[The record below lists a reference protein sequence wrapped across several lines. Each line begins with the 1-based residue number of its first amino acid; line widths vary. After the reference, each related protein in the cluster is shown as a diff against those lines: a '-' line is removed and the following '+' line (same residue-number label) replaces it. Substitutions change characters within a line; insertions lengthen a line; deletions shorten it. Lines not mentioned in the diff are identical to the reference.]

1 MSPPTTPLVHPR
13 VESALV
19 LLQKAVTPEQVWE
32 ALVPLVRGTLPIYNV
47 LLGLPSVGITPM
59 FMRATL
65 PITNLPRFAELAPL
79 NEVIQRRPPVKL
91 ARMSDHF
98 SLESPRGRMFFE
110 EFMVPMGWRHA
121 AAFLFWAAD
130 GSFLGQLS
138 PIRTEAQG
146 DFTDAEMALLGQLY
160 PHVEAAI
167 LRLLKL
173 EGAFAA
179 HHSLEHAIDCL
190 PLPIVVVGWDG
201 ATRFSNAAGRD
212 ALAAWHA
219 NAQETPRSLKPTEHL
234 PAEIAAA
241 CALLKTSWQ
250 EAAMKDDFSNV
261 LTFVPVE
268 HPRIPDFRAAVQLV
282 KPQAGRALQ
291 PAFAASLQQPA
302 RQNVEVGR
310 ALAALS
316 KLSKAE
322 REIVRLAAAG
332 DDNADIARTL
342 GVSLST
348 VRTHLRSI
356 FKKLGISSRSRLA
369 PLHQAFQSNPPAA
382 TGSTQTR

>member
-1 MSPPTTPLVHPR
+1 MSPPTTPLVDLR
-13 VESALV
+13 VESALI
-19 LLQKAVTPEQVWE
+19 LLQRAVTPEQVWE

-47 LLGLPSVGITPM
+47 LLGLPSVGISPM

-79 NEVIQRRPPVKL
+79 NDVIQRRPPVKL

-98 SLESPRGRMFFE
+98 SLESPRGRMFFD

-121 AAFLFWAAD
+121 AALLFWAAD
-130 GSFLGQLS
+130 GTFLGQLS
-138 PIRTEAQG
+138 SIRTEAQG
-146 DFTDAEMALLGQLY
+146 DFTDAEMAALGQLY

-167 LRLLKL
+167 VRLLNL
-173 EGAFAA
+173 ENAFAT
-179 HHSLEHAIDCL
+179 HLSLEHAIDCL

-201 ATRFSNAAGRD
+201 AIRFSNAAGRD
-212 ALAAWHA
+212 ALAAWRA
-219 NAQETPRSLKPTEHL
+219 DGPATFRSLKPTEHL

-241 CALLKTSWQ
+241 CAQLKTSWQ
-250 EAAMKDDFSNV
+250 EAAMKDDFSHV
-261 LTFVPVE
+261 LTSVSVE

-302 RQNVEVGR
+302 RQNVEVAR

-322 REIVRLAAAG
+322 HQIVRLAADG
-332 DDNADIARTL
+332 DDNADIAREL

-356 FKKLGISSRSRLA
+356 FKKLGISSRCRLA
-369 PLHQAFQSNPPAA
+369 PLNQAFQTNTRSA
-382 TGSTQTR
+382 TASTEHT